1 MCLLLLQLRI
11 SKCRVE
17 PQGQV
22 FDIVDIDRREAQSKR
37 VERVLEAVDSE
48 ERQCERAQVTSSP

>member
-1 MCLLLLQLRI
+1 LYFSLCRI

-17 PQGQV
+17 SQGQV

-37 VERVLEAVDSE
+37 IERVLEAIDSE
-48 ERQCERAQVTSSP
+48 ERKRQRAQVTSKSML